1 VGFNELFGEEL
12 VEVSPQDARDLKIRD
27 GDYVWVVSR
36 RGRVK
41 MKAWVTERSPKGV
54 LWSSFHFHEAHINVV
69 TNNAFDPVTQ
79 TAEYKACAAR
89 LEKA

>member
-1 VGFNELFGEEL
+1 MGFNELFGEEL